1 MAVTERAP
9 AIVQISQQNKAH
21 LMYIYL
27 AVAFDYL
34 LVKWLFIR
42 FDKSMKVLTT
52 GNPGKNWCIFI
63 KKSLQHKE
71 DRGRGHAWKTNCLDK
86 NWRS

>member
-9 AIVQISQQNKAH
+9 AIVQISQQNEAH

-34 LVKWLFIR
+34 LVNHYL
-42 FDKSMKVLTT
+42 L
-52 GNPGKNWCIFI
+52 GLI
-63 KKSLQHKE
+63 K
-71 DRGRGHAWKTNCLDK
+71 A
-86 NWRS
+86 

>member
-34 LVKWLFIR
+34 LVK
-42 FDKSMKVLTT
+42 
-52 GNPGKNWCIFI
+52 
-63 KKSLQHKE
+63 
-71 DRGRGHAWKTNCLDK
+71 
-86 NWRS
+86 